1 MDLLSGTIATAEM
14 STTDSH
20 TTSEVMIKALY
31 RPVMPTDV
39 HYKFVRSFSSPLH
52 PLLKI
57 VHSSPLQRS
66 VYLTLDVHDKSLEEL
81 RTLENQTN
89 SDRAQLEALFR
100 RITTTRRTMF
110 AHEKR
115 LEWNAVS
122 PHCTNHDWVQRPGL
136 EETLWELRSKV
147 GHMFMDLN
155 WVYMHCMEM
164 RMKLESQG

>member
-39 HYKFVRSFSSPLH
+39 HYKF
-52 PLLKI
+52 
-57 VHSSPLQRS
+57 RS